1 MDRGN
6 RVAVI
11 GMGSLGLVAL
21 KNCLEE
27 GFEAIGFERSSYVG
41 GLWKYTPDENKT
53 SVLPT
58 TIVNISK
65 ERGCFTDFPF
75 PKDVPSQCSAK
86 QVEDYLESYADH
98 FKLCPFIRLN
108 TQVGRVRH
116 DETTKKWVIEIDGSP
131 TEIFDRVII
140 ATGMNQTPNYPEIKG
155 IQSFPGRQGH
165 SKSFKRPEEFKGK
178 RVLVVGFGNSGADT
192 AVSLIG
198 PAKNIYISHREGAYV
213 IPRVNKGR
221 PIDHTINVR
230 FTKVQAFLESF
241 FPKASESLFNRV
253 VKGLQDNNFKIR
265 PEWNLSPAPSL
276 KTTSPVVSDE
286 IIPALERGDVESVAG
301 IGKVT
306 GDEVELTDGRVLQ
319 VDAIVYCTGYKA
331 DFSILDPKDDPA
343 NVPNPEWVAAK
354 GARGKPLPR
363 LYKNVLSEKH
373 PESLAF
379 MGCVAFA
386 TGAFQLYDLAA
397 MAIVQT
403 WKGASPLPPAKET
416 SRIIDRQHAW
426 ITALAKER
434 NVMPV
439 VVNGLEWTAW
449 ADRTAGTGVN
459 EYLGWGWRGW
469 KFWFQEPRFCR
480 LLMGGI
486 YSPHIYRY
494 FDGKRKKWGGA
505 RADIERLHRVES
517 TKSKTK

>member
-41 GLWKYTPDENKT
+41 GLWKYTLDENKT

-65 ERGCFTDFPF
+65 ERGCFTDFQF

-86 QVEDYLESYADH
+86 QVEDYLESYV
-98 FKLCPFIRLN
+98 LSYVSIR
-108 TQVGRVRH
+108 
-116 DETTKKWVIEIDGSP
+116 K
-131 TEIFDRVII
+131 VII

-155 IQSFPGRQGH
+155 IQYFPGRQVH
-165 SKSFKRPEEFKGK
+165 SKSFKRF
-178 RVLVVGFGNSGADT
+178 
-192 AVSLIG
+192 
-198 PAKNIYISHREGAYV
+198 

-230 FTKVQAFLESF
+230 FTKVQAFLEF
-241 FPKASESLFNRV
+241 LFPKASESFFNRV

-306 GDEVELTDGRVLQ
+306 GDKVELTDGRVLQ
-319 VDAIVYCTGYKA
+319 VDDIVYCTGYKA

-343 NVPNPEWVAAK
+343 NTPNPEWVASK

-386 TGAFQLYDLAA
+386 TGTFQLYDLAA
-397 MAIVQT
+397 MAIVQI
-403 WKGASPLPPAKET
+403 WKGTSPLPSAEDIAR
-416 SRIIDRQHAW
+416 SVDRQHAW
-426 ITALAKER
+426 TTALAKER
-434 NVMPV
+434 NVMPA
-439 VVNGLEWTAW
+439 VVNGIELTAW
-449 ADRTAGTGVN
+449 ADRAAGTGVD
-459 EYLGWGWRGW
+459 EYLGWGWKGL
-469 KFWFQEPRFCR
+469 KFWFQEPRLCS
-480 LLMGGI
+480 LLMSGI

-494 FDGKRKKWGGA
+494 FDGKRKKWNGA
-505 RADIERLHRVES
+505 RAEIERRNIKVLEKPKD
-517 TKSKTK
+517 T

>member
-27 GFEAIGFERSSYVG
+27 GFEAVGFERSSYVG

-65 ERGCFTDFPF
+65 ERIFRF
-75 PKDVPSQCSAK
+75 QR
-86 QVEDYLESYADH
+86 E
-98 FKLCPFIRLN
+98 
-108 TQVGRVRH
+108 
-116 DETTKKWVIEIDGSP
+116 WVIEIDGSS

-140 ATGMNQTPNYPEIKG
+140 ATGMNQTPNYPEVKG
-155 IQSFPGRQGH
+155 IQSFSGQQVH

-178 RVLVVGFGNSGADT
+178 RVLVIGFGNSGADT
-192 AVSLIG
+192 AASLIG
-198 PAKNIYISHREGAYV
+198 HAKKIYISHREGAY

-230 FTKVQAFLESF
+230 FTKVQALLEYF
-241 FPKASESLFNRV
+241 FPKASESFFNRV

-301 IGKVT
+301 IGEVT

-331 DFSILDPKDDPA
+331 DFSILDPKDNPA
-343 NVPNPEWVAAK
+343 NMPNPEWVAAK

-397 MAIVQT
+397 MAIVQI
-403 WKGASPLPPAKET
+403 WKGTSPLPSAGDIAR
-416 SRIIDRQHAW
+416 SIDRQHAW
-426 ITALAKER
+426 TVALAKER
-434 NVMPV
+434 NVMPA
-439 VVNGLEWTAW
+439 VVNGLEWTIW
-449 ADRTAGTGVN
+449 ADRTAGTGVD
-459 EYLGWGWRGW
+459 EYLGWGWKGW
-469 KFWFQEPRFCR
+469 KFWLQEPRFCSM
-480 LLMGGI
+480 LMGGI

-494 FDGKRKKWGGA
+494 FDGKRKKWDGA
-505 RADIERLHRVES
+505 RAEIERLNIKRAE
-517 TKSKTK
+517 KPKEL

>member
-1 MDRGN
+1 MDRAN

-11 GMGSLGLVAL
+11 GIGSLGLVAL

-65 ERGCFTDFPF
+65 ER
-75 PKDVPSQCSAK
+75 KY
-86 QVEDYLESYADH
+86 QVNARRSKLKITSKATQITLSYV
-98 FKLCPFIRLN
+98 LSYVSIRKW
-108 TQVGRVRH
+108 
-116 DETTKKWVIEIDGSP
+116 DKWVIEIDGSP

-155 IQSFPGRQGH
+155 IQSFPGRQVH

-198 PAKNIYISHREGAYV
+198 HAKNIYISHREGAYV

-230 FTKVQAFLESF
+230 FTKVQAFLEYF

-265 PEWNLSPAPSL
+265 PQWNLSPAPSL
-276 KTTSPVVSDE
+276 KITSPVVSDE

-306 GDEVELTDGRVLQ
+306 GDEVELTDGRLLQ

-343 NVPNPEWVAAK
+343 NMPNPEWVAAK

-373 PESLAF
+373 PDSLAF

-397 MAIVQT
+397 MAIVQI
-403 WKGASPLPPAKET
+403 WKGSSPLPSTEGIAR
-416 SRIIDRQHAW
+416 SIDGQHAW
-426 ITALAKER
+426 TVALAKER
-434 NVMPV
+434 NVMPA
-439 VVNGLEWTAW
+439 VVNGIEWTAW
-449 ADRTAGTGVN
+449 ADRTAGTGVD
-459 EYLGWGWRGW
+459 EYLGWGWKGW
-469 KFWFQEPRFCR
+469 KFWLQEPRFCSM
-480 LLMGGI
+480 LMGGI
-486 YSPHIYRY
+486 YSPHMYRY
-494 FDGKRKKWGGA
+494 FDGKRKKWDGA
-505 RADIERLHRVES
+505 REEIERLNIKRLD
-517 TKSKTK
+517 KPKDL

>member
-41 GLWKYTPDENKT
+41 GLWKYTLDENKT

-65 ERGCFTDFPF
+65 ERGCFTDFQF
-75 PKDVPSQCSAK
+75 PKV
-86 QVEDYLESYADH
+86 
-98 FKLCPFIRLN
+98 R
-108 TQVGRVRH
+108 RVLH
-116 DETTKKWVIEIDGSP
+116 DENTKKWVIEIDGSP

-155 IQSFPGRQGH
+155 IQYFPGRQVH
-165 SKSFKRPEEFKGK
+165 SKSFKRPEEFKEK

-192 AVSLIG
+192 AVSLIEH
-198 PAKNIYISHREGAYV
+198 AKKIYISHREGTY

-230 FTKVQAFLESF
+230 FTKVQAFLEF
-241 FPKASESLFNRV
+241 LFPKASESFFNRV

-306 GDEVELTDGRVLQ
+306 GDKVELTDGRVLQ
-319 VDAIVYCTGYKA
+319 VDDIVYCTGYKA

-343 NVPNPEWVAAK
+343 NTPNPEWVASK

-386 TGAFQLYDLAA
+386 TGTFQLYDLAA
-397 MAIVQT
+397 MAIVQI
-403 WKGASPLPPAKET
+403 WKGTSPLPSAEDIAR
-416 SRIIDRQHAW
+416 SVDRQHAW
-426 ITALAKER
+426 TTALAKER
-434 NVMPV
+434 NVMPA
-439 VVNGLEWTAW
+439 VVNGIELTAW
-449 ADRTAGTGVN
+449 ADRAAGTGVD
-459 EYLGWGWRGW
+459 EYLGWGWKGL
-469 KFWFQEPRFCR
+469 KFWFQEPRLCS
-480 LLMGGI
+480 LLMSGI

-494 FDGKRKKWGGA
+494 FDGKRKKWNGA
-505 RADIERLHRVES
+505 RAEIERRNIKVLEKPKD
-517 TKSKTK
+517 T

>member
-1 MDRGN
+1 MNRGN

-65 ERGCFTDFPF
+65 ERGCLTDFPF
-75 PKDVPSQCSAK
+75 PK
-86 QVEDYLESYADH
+86 
-98 FKLCPFIRLN
+98 
-108 TQVGRVRH
+108 
-116 DETTKKWVIEIDGSP
+116 
-131 TEIFDRVII
+131 
-140 ATGMNQTPNYPEIKG
+140 GMNQTPNYPEIKG
-155 IQSFPGRQGH
+155 IQSFPGRQVH

-198 PAKNIYISHREGAYV
+198 HAKKTYISHREGAYV

-230 FTKVQAFLESF
+230 FTKVQA
-241 FPKASESLFNRV
+241 V

-306 GDEVELTDGRVLQ
+306 GNEVELTDGRVLQ
-319 VDAIVYCTGYKA
+319 VDAVVYCTGYKA
-331 DFSILDPKDDPA
+331 DFSVLDPKDDPA
-343 NVPNPEWVAAK
+343 NTPNPEWVAAK

-379 MGCVAFA
+379 MGC
-386 TGAFQLYDLAA
+386 
-397 MAIVQT
+397 
-403 WKGASPLPPAKET
+403 
-416 SRIIDRQHAW
+416 
-426 ITALAKER
+426 
-434 NVMPV
+434 
-439 VVNGLEWTAW
+439 
-449 ADRTAGTGVN
+449 RT
-459 EYLGWGWRGW
+459 
-469 KFWFQEPRFCR
+469 
-480 LLMGGI
+480 
-486 YSPHIYRY
+486 
-494 FDGKRKKWGGA
+494 
-505 RADIERLHRVES
+505 
-517 TKSKTK
+517 

>member
-1 MDRGN
+1 MNRGN

-27 GFEAIGFERSSYVG
+27 GFEAIDFERSSYVG

-65 ERGCFTDFPF
+65 ERTFRF
-75 PKDVPSQCSAK
+75 Q
-86 QVEDYLESYADH
+86 
-98 FKLCPFIRLN
+98 
-108 TQVGRVRH
+108 
-116 DETTKKWVIEIDGSP
+116 KKWVIEIDGSP

-155 IQSFPGRQGH
+155 IQSFPGRQVH

-198 PAKNIYISHREGAYV
+198 HAKKIYISHREGAYV

-230 FTKVQAFLESF
+230 FTKVQAFLEYF

-306 GDEVELTDGRVLQ
+306 GNEVELTDGRVLR
-319 VDAIVYCTGYKA
+319 VDAVVYCTGYKA
-331 DFSILDPKDDPA
+331 DFSVLDPKDDPA
-343 NVPNPEWVAAK
+343 NTPNPEWAACMD
-354 GARGKPLPR
+354 
-363 LYKNVLSEKH
+363 N
-373 PESLAF
+373 
-379 MGCVAFA
+379 
-386 TGAFQLYDLAA
+386 
-397 MAIVQT
+397 
-403 WKGASPLPPAKET
+403 SP
-416 SRIIDRQHAW
+416 
-426 ITALAKER
+426 
-434 NVMPV
+434 
-439 VVNGLEWTAW
+439 G
-449 ADRTAGTGVN
+449 
-459 EYLGWGWRGW
+459 
-469 KFWFQEPRFCR
+469 
-480 LLMGGI
+480 
-486 YSPHIYRY
+486 
-494 FDGKRKKWGGA
+494 
-505 RADIERLHRVES
+505 
-517 TKSKTK
+517 

>member
-1 MDRGN
+1 MSKLSLDHPYVQCDATSR
-6 RVAVI
+6 
-11 GMGSLGLVAL
+11 SLGLVAL

-27 GFEAIGFERSSYVG
+27 SLEAIGFERSSYVG

-53 SVLPT
+53 SVLP
-58 TIVNISK
+58 SSS
-65 ERGCFTDFPF
+65 
-75 PKDVPSQCSAK
+75 DVPSQCSAK
-86 QVEDYLESYADH
+86 QVEDYLDSYADH
-98 FKLCPFIRLN
+98 FKLRPFIRLN
-108 TQVGRVRH
+108 TQVRRVRH
-116 DETTKKWVIEIDGSP
+116 DENTKKWVIEIDGSP

-140 ATGMNQTPNYPEIKG
+140 ATGMNQTPNYPELKG
-155 IQSFPGRQGH
+155 VQSFPGRQLH

-198 PAKNIYISHREGAYV
+198 HAKKIYISHREGAYV

-230 FTKVQAFLESF
+230 FTKVQAFLEYF
-241 FPKASESLFNRV
+241 FPKASESFFNMV
-253 VKGLQDNNFKIR
+253 VRRLQDSNFKIR
-265 PEWNLSPAPSL
+265 PEWNLSQAPSL

-331 DFSILDPKDDPA
+331 DFSILDPKDNPA
-343 NVPNPEWVAAK
+343 NMPNPEWVAAK

-397 MAIVQT
+397 MAIVQI
-403 WKGASPLPPAKET
+403 WKGTSALPSSEDIT
-416 SRIIDRQHAW
+416 RSINSQHAW
-426 ITALAKER
+426 TTALAKER
-434 NVMPV
+434 NVMPA

-449 ADRTAGTGVN
+449 VDRTAGTGVDVH
-459 EYLGWGWRGW
+459 LGWGWKGW
-469 KFWFQEPRFCR
+469 KFWFQDPQFCG
-480 LLMGGI
+480 LLMGGV

-494 FDGKRKKWGGA
+494 FDGKRKKWDGA
-505 RADIERLHRVES
+505 RAEIERLHRVDS
-517 TKSKTK
+517 AKSKTV

>member
-1 MDRGN
+1 MNRGN

-27 GFEAIGFERSSYVG
+27 GFEAIDFERSSYVG

-75 PKDVPSQCSAK
+75 PK
-86 QVEDYLESYADH
+86 
-98 FKLCPFIRLN
+98 
-108 TQVGRVRH
+108 
-116 DETTKKWVIEIDGSP
+116 
-131 TEIFDRVII
+131 
-140 ATGMNQTPNYPEIKG
+140 GMNQTPNYPEIKG
-155 IQSFPGRQGH
+155 IQSFPGRQVH

-198 PAKNIYISHREGAYV
+198 HAKKIYISHREGAYV

-230 FTKVQAFLESF
+230 FTKVQAFLEYF

-306 GDEVELTDGRVLQ
+306 GNEVELTDGRVLQ
-319 VDAIVYCTGYKA
+319 VDAVVYCTGYKA
-331 DFSILDPKDDPA
+331 DFSVLDPKDDPA
-343 NVPNPEWVAAK
+343 NTPNPEWVAAK

-379 MGCVAFA
+379 MGC
-386 TGAFQLYDLAA
+386 AA
-397 MAIVQT
+397 CMDN
-403 WKGASPLPPAKET
+403 SP
-416 SRIIDRQHAW
+416 
-426 ITALAKER
+426 
-434 NVMPV
+434 
-439 VVNGLEWTAW
+439 G
-449 ADRTAGTGVN
+449 
-459 EYLGWGWRGW
+459 
-469 KFWFQEPRFCR
+469 
-480 LLMGGI
+480 
-486 YSPHIYRY
+486 
-494 FDGKRKKWGGA
+494 
-505 RADIERLHRVES
+505 
-517 TKSKTK
+517 

>member
-1 MDRGN
+1 MSKLSLDHPYVQCDATSR
-6 RVAVI
+6 
-11 GMGSLGLVAL
+11 SLGLVAL

-53 SVLPT
+53 SVLPR
-58 TIVNISK
+58 VFYRLSVSK
-65 ERGCFTDFPF
+65 
-75 PKDVPSQCSAK
+75 
-86 QVEDYLESYADH
+86 
-98 FKLCPFIRLN
+98 
-108 TQVGRVRH
+108 
-116 DETTKKWVIEIDGSP
+116 
-131 TEIFDRVII
+131 RVII

-155 IQSFPGRQGH
+155 IQSFPGRQVH

-198 PAKNIYISHREGAYV
+198 HAKNIYISHREGAYV

-230 FTKVQAFLESF
+230 FTKVQAFLEYF

-253 VKGLQDNNFKIR
+253 VKGLQDNNFEIR

-286 IIPALERGDVESVAG
+286 IIPALEREDVESVAG

-319 VDAIVYCTGYKA
+319 VEAIVYCTGYKA

-343 NVPNPEWVAAK
+343 SVPNPEWDAAK

-397 MAIVQT
+397 MAIAT
-403 WKGASPLPPAKET
+403 CMDNSSG
-416 SRIIDRQHAW
+416 
-426 ITALAKER
+426 
-434 NVMPV
+434 
-439 VVNGLEWTAW
+439 
-449 ADRTAGTGVN
+449 
-459 EYLGWGWRGW
+459 
-469 KFWFQEPRFCR
+469 
-480 LLMGGI
+480 
-486 YSPHIYRY
+486 
-494 FDGKRKKWGGA
+494 
-505 RADIERLHRVES
+505 
-517 TKSKTK
+517 

>member
-6 RVAVI
+6 KVAVI

-41 GLWKYTPDENKT
+41 GLWKYTPDASKT

-98 FKLCPFIRLN
+98 FRLRPFIHLN
-108 TQVGRVRH
+108 TRVKRVHH
-116 DETTKKWVIEIDGSP
+116 DEPTNKWFVEVDGSS
-131 TEIFDRVII
+131 TEIFDRVIM
-140 ATGMNQTPNYPEIKG
+140 ATATISPEN
-155 IQSFPGRQGH
+155 
-165 SKSFKRPEEFKGK
+165 FKGK

-198 PAKNIYISHREGAYV
+198 HAKKIYLSHREGAYV

-230 FTKVQAFLESF
+230 FTKVQSFLEYF
-241 FPKASESLFNRV
+241 LPKASESFFNMV
-253 VKGLQDNNFKIR
+253 VKRLQDSNFNIR

-286 IIPALERGDVESVAG
+286 IIPALECGDVDSVAG
-301 IGKVT
+301 ISKVT
-306 GDEVELTDGRVLQ
+306 GDEVELTDGSVLQ
-319 VDAIVYCTGYKA
+319 VDVIVYCTGYKA

-343 NVPNPEWVAAK
+343 NTPNPEWIAAK

-373 PESLAF
+373 PESVAF

-397 MAIVQT
+397 MAIVQI
-403 WKGASPLPPAKET
+403 WKGSSPLPSAEDIT
-416 SRIIDRQHAW
+416 RSIDRQHAW
-426 ITALAKER
+426 TTALAKER
-434 NVMPV
+434 NVMPA

-449 ADRTAGTGVN
+449 ADRAAGTGVDEN
-459 EYLGWGWRGW
+459 LGWGWKGL
-469 KFWFQEPRFCR
+469 KFWFQEPRFCG

-494 FDGKRKKWGGA
+494 FDGKRKKWDGA
-505 RADIERLHRVES
+505 RAEIERLHRVDS
-517 TKSKTK
+517 AKSKTI

>member
-98 FKLCPFIRLN
+98 FKLRSFIRLN
-108 TQVGRVRH
+108 TQVGRARH
-116 DETTKKWVIEIDGSP
+116 DETMERWIIEIDGSP
-131 TEIFDRVII
+131 TEIFYRVII

-155 IQSFPGRQGH
+155 IQSFPGRQVH
-165 SKSFKRPEEFKGK
+165 SRSFKRPEEFKGK

-198 PAKNIYISHREGAYV
+198 HAKKIYISHREGAYV

-230 FTKVQAFLESF
+230 FTKVQAER
-241 FPKASESLFNRV
+241 ELFNRV

-276 KTTSPVVSDE
+276 ETTSPVVSDE

-301 IGKVT
+301 IGQVT
-306 GDEVELTDGRVLQ
+306 SDEVELTDGRVLQ
-319 VDAIVYCTGYKA
+319 VDAIVCCTGYKA
-331 DFSILDPKDDPA
+331 DFSILDPKDNPA
-343 NVPNPEWVAAK
+343 NVPNPEWDAAK
-354 GARGKPLPR
+354 GARGKPRPR

-386 TGAFQLYDLAA
+386 TGAFQVYDLAA
-397 MAIVQT
+397 MAIVQI
-403 WKGASPLPPAKET
+403 WKGSSPLPSAEGIAR
-416 SRIIDRQHAW
+416 SIDRHHART
-426 ITALAKER
+426 IALAKER
-434 NVMPV
+434 NVMPA
-439 VVNGLEWTAW
+439 VVNGLEWTAS
-449 ADRTAGTGVN
+449 ADRTAGTGVD
-459 EYLGWGWRGW
+459 EYLGWGWKGL
-469 KFWFQEPRFCR
+469 KFWFQEPRFCS

-486 YSPHIYRY
+486 YSPHMYRY
-494 FDGKRKKWGGA
+494 FDGKRKKWDGA
-505 RADIERLHRVES
+505 RAEIERLDISSLRKLKNS
-517 TKSKTK
+517 